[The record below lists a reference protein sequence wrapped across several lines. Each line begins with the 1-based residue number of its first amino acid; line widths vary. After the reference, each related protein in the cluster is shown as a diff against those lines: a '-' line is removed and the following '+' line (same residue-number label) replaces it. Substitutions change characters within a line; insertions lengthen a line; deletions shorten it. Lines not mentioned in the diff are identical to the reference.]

1 VLVSSNDDINQ
12 FKSRAALSTL
22 LIFEIFGVGLF
33 SLSLYGAMVRHVGW
47 EGAILMGVLCI
58 SIYIWWRVF
67 FVEIDEVELRYRSLL
82 SKKVIALRH
91 ITRVV
96 SKINDPNGNRP
107 PNRIE
112 IYGTVNGRDMEF
124 DINVKPFPLSDVVKM
139 EHLLRVL

>member
-1 VLVSSNDDINQ
+1 MSSNDDINQ

>member
-1 VLVSSNDDINQ
+1 MSSNDDINQ

-58 SIYIWWRVF
+58 AIYIWWRMF
-67 FVEIDEVELRYRSLL
+67 SVEIDEVELRYRSLL